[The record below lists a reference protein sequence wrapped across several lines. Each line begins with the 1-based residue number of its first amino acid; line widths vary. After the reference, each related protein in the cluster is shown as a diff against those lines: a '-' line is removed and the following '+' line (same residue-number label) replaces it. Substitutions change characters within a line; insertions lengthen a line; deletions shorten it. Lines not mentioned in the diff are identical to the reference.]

1 MNNFFIG
8 TTKRRKRSHSFGW
21 DDTEN
26 GNLKISGND
35 NHFNYGPNGL
45 ELNGIL
51 RVSGNDNHVTGVN
64 VRPRPDVF
72 DKNKMDLDYI
82 VKVSGNDNHVKDIN
96 VYACQPM
103 LACYTILSVADND
116 NHVKNLH
123 IFNIDASR
131 LHNYVVQ
138 LSGNDN
144 RITGLEVYI
153 HDDGSGNGTHRR
165 RSPIIEVCGNDNS
178 IEGTIYYNSAFER
191 ADVKLKDLVSV
202 RGCDNHTR
210 GLSIVYT
217 QDRYDLA
224 EKIKPKVQD
233 KRNFQTP
240 SSNQCGSQYQSGAAN
255 YHFQLPAEHTR
266 QATATSARNDQV
278 AMATTSSR
286 TGDASRNSS
295 SSESAADS
303 SQTEMEFNS
312 QPSQGLVR
320 ELEILKTQRLCKVC
334 FSQNAGVTFA
344 PCGHLASCVDCCS
357 KVDRCPVC
365 LSIIDNIVKTFIP

>member
-96 VYACQPM
+96 VYACQ
-103 LACYTILSVADND
+103 
-116 NHVKNLH
+116 
-123 IFNIDASR
+123 
-131 LHNYVVQ
+131 HNYVVQ